1 MGPLGRPNRRTQR
14 GEIYSVREMR
24 PTAREFELMR
34 SFGPAA
40 RLRSQNKFAAT
51 INYRPVR
58 GAVSKSKGERERERR
73 VFPLTGTDMLRY
85 PAHLRKRHKNRVVL
99 DKERGEVK
107 KKREKINKYL
117 LWPRADK
124 TVVETL

>member
-1 MGPLGRPNRRTQR
+1 
-14 GEIYSVREMR
+14 MR

-58 GAVSKSKGERERERR
+58 GAVSKSKGEREREREKSFSPYR
-73 VFPLTGTDMLRY
+73 N
-85 PAHLRKRHKNRVVL
+85 RHVAV
-99 DKERGEVK
+99 
-107 KKREKINKYL
+107 
-117 LWPRADK
+117 PRAFTK
-124 TVVETL
+124 EAKE

>member
-1 MGPLGRPNRRTQR
+1 
-14 GEIYSVREMR
+14 MR

-58 GAVSKSKGERERERR
+58 GAGGFSVRKGEGGNFR
-73 VFPLTGTDMLRY
+73 TDMLRY
-85 PAHLRKRHKNRVVL
+85 PAHLLKKDGQEKRN
-99 DKERGEVK
+99 
-107 KKREKINKYL
+107 IYIKYL
-117 LWPRADK
+117 LRPHAGQNCLCGNIMTAALSA
-124 TVVETL
+124 TVGRTTTRIYII

>member
-1 MGPLGRPNRRTQR
+1 
-14 GEIYSVREMR
+14 MR

-58 GAVSKSKGERERERR
+58 GAVSKSKGEREREREEF
-73 VFPLTGTDMLRY
+73 FPLQEPTCCGTPRIY
-85 PAHLRKRHKNRVVL
+85 
-99 DKERGEVK
+99 ERGKRIELYWIKRGEKLK
-107 KKREKINKYL
+107 KKEKK
-117 LWPRADK
+117 
-124 TVVETL
+124 

>member
-1 MGPLGRPNRRTQR
+1 MNEDLAVPASLVVGRQDDYFLMFPFPLHLLWALLARSANRRTKR

-58 GAVSKSKGERERERR
+58 GAVFE
-73 VFPLTGTDMLRY
+73 D
-85 PAHLRKRHKNRVVL
+85 
-99 DKERGEVK
+99 
-107 KKREKINKYL
+107 
-117 LWPRADK
+117 
-124 TVVETL
+124 